1 MNNQLKGNRIMSK
14 SNGAIIY
21 KGKSQIDG
29 KPIVVIVTGL
39 KGKTKNAKTGD
50 MLQTWI
56 LREDI
61 SPLEAV
67 KTGADF
73 SICGNCKHRGKLEL
87 VKGIWKWVKKRSC
100 YVTVWQAPRAIWE
113 AFKRGSYTDM
123 TKGDISSLGKN
134 RNIRLG
140 AYGDP
145 AAVPV
150 AIWQDLTMFADT
162 TTGYTHQWQNKANA
176 ALKYLTMAS
185 ADSVEEYKQAIKSG
199 WRTFRVKKPSDLAM
213 KGETVCPN
221 TTVGLNCADC
231 GACRGLKGNNLKGS
245 IVIDVHGAG
254 AAAFTG

>member
-1 MNNQLKGNRIMSK
+1 MNK

-21 KGKSQIDG
+21 KGPSQIDG
-29 KPIVVIVTGL
+29 QNIVVIVTGL
-39 KGKTKNAKTGD
+39 NSKTANAKTGD

-61 SPLEAV
+61 SPMEAV
-67 KTGADF
+67 KTGADS
-73 SICGNCKHRGKLEL
+73 SICGNCKHRGRLEL
-87 VKGIWKWVKKRSC
+87 IAGKWIWVKKRTC

-123 TKGDISSLGKN
+123 TKEDISSIGKN
-134 RNIRLG
+134 RNVRLG

-150 AIWQDLTMFADT
+150 SIWQDLTMFSDT
-162 TTGYTHQWQNKANA
+162 TTGYTHQWHDKANA

-185 ADSVEEYKQAIKSG
+185 ADSIEEYKQAIKAG

-221 TTVGLNCADC
+221 TTIGLNCADC
-231 GACRGLKGNNLKGS
+231 GACKGLKGNNLKGT
-245 IVIDVHGAG
+245 IVIDVHGSG
-254 AAAFTG
+254 AAAFA

>member
-1 MNNQLKGNRIMSK
+1 MKQA
-14 SNGAIIY
+14 NGAIIY
-21 KGKSQIDG
+21 KGASQIDG

-39 KGKTKNAKTGD
+39 NSKTANAKTGD

-61 SPLEAV
+61 SPMEAV
-67 KTGADF
+67 KTGADS
-73 SICGNCKHRGKLEL
+73 SICGNCKHRGQLID
-87 VKGIWKWVKKRSC
+87 GKWTKRTC
-100 YVTVWQAPRAIWE
+100 YVTVWQAPRAVWE
-113 AFKRGSYTDM
+113 AYKRGSYPDM
-123 TKGDISSLGKN
+123 TGEAVIGLGMS
-134 RNIRLG
+134 RNVRLG

-150 AIWQDLTMFADT
+150 SIWQDLTMFSDT

-185 ADSVEEYKQAIKSG
+185 ADSVEEYKQAIKAG

-221 TTVGLNCADC
+221 TTIGLNCADC
-231 GACRGLKGNNLKGS
+231 GACKGLKGSSPLKGS
-245 IVIDVHGAG
+245 IVIDVHGSG
-254 AAAFTG
+254 AAAFA